1 MKLTARFADGTT
13 TVVTVW
19 EELYTETLATLL
31 KAGAETVEVR
41 LP

>member
-1 MKLTARFADGTT
+1 MRLTATFADGTK

-19 EELYTETLATLL
+19 EELYAETLATLL
-31 KAGAETVEVR
+31 KAGAEHVEVR